1 MWPKSKL
8 EYFRL
13 DFSKSKIES
22 IGLDLHAY
30 VDSLS
35 ISNAAAMRKLS
46 KLYSIYNS
54 KIESIGLEL
63 LDTKIISEVC

>member
-13 DFSKSKIES
+13 DFSKSEIEF
-22 IGLDLHAY
+22 IWLDLHAY
-30 VDSLS
+30 VDGLS
-35 ISNAAAMRKLS
+35 TSTAAAMRKLS
-46 KLYSIYNS
+46 KLYSIYNF

-63 LDTKIISEVC
+63 LGTKIISQVC